1 MCSLNGVCL
10 EDRFY
15 CSWNNIFQLNLQ
27 SFTIYYIWWLVLWPS
42 YCCSLVSKSLYYRTV
57 VLSYCC
63 TIVLLYYRTVVLS
76 YCCTIV
82 LLYYRTVVLSYCCTI
97 VLLYYRTVVLSY
109 YSTIILL
116 IYYYNTTLIH
126 VYIPGVYIMVSC
138 TIVWYYDNIIV
149 RWPQQATIIIRSK
162 VLIQENMMFM
172 AWLLLKVGL
181 LMIVFFMLFNMKF
194 MYMKGQY
201 ICPQCLWP
209 SLA

>member
-15 CSWNNIFQLNLQ
+15 CLEDRFYCSWNNILQLNLQ

-57 VLSYCC
+57 VYCC

-82 LLYYRTVVLSYCCTI
+82 LLYYH
-97 VLLYYRTVVLSY
+97 TVVLSY

-116 IYYYNTTLIH
+116 IYYYNTTL
-126 VYIPGVYIMVSC
+126 IPGVYIMVSC

-149 RWPQQATIIIRSK
+149 RWPQQATIMIRSK
-162 VLIQENMMFM
+162 VLIPENMMFM

-194 MYMKGQY
+194 MYMKGKY